1 MSASR
6 AQRKMPRPTQMLETV
21 LTGQTK
27 PREKL
32 AQIDALLENLNPQQ
46 EVSIQVGDL
55 REFAGQMRNALG
67 PRIFQPRNLVITLL
81 ILAVA
86 VGFAVIGFTS
96 PWIYEWVWGQT
107 TGRPYTHIMRDYP
120 TLYAVPAVGV
130 IGLLLPLPFHYWTR
144 AIVIAVVFAIAFVG
158 GHALWCGS

>member
-86 VGFAVIGFTS
+86 VGS
-96 PWIYEWVWGQT
+96 
-107 TGRPYTHIMRDYP
+107 R
-120 TLYAVPAVGV
+120 L
-130 IGLLLPLPFHYWTR
+130 
-144 AIVIAVVFAIAFVG
+144 
-158 GHALWCGS
+158 